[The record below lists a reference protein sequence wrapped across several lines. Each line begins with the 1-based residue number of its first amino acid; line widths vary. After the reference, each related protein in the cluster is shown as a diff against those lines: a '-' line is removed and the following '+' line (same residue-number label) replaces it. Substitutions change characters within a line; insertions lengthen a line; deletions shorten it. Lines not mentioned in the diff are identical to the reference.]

1 MFMKPDVLRCVVILL
16 IVCFVCTEGNKSRR
30 IIRYSDAFKNNL
42 SQTFDNRTSKESVG
56 RGFFSHGGLFSLGK
70 VLNFFPVG
78 GERECRPEGQ
88 TLARA
93 GICLNP
99 YDCRQRDGKA
109 AGDCAHGLGVCC
121 VFEVTCG
128 GVVQNN
134 LTYFMSPG
142 FPDLWH
148 GDQDCDVTVEKTH
161 AGIMQLRID
170 FVHFTIGQPNRTT
183 GECDEDALIIGEGA
197 TNFTVC
203 GQNHGQHLY
212 YNLPSGSVSREADEL
227 PTTMSTR
234 IRVRAHGADTPR
246 LWLLRLAQLPLAH
259 SAPHGCLQHYTD
271 NNGTIKTFNYAVNG
285 RHLASHDYKACIR
298 RNTGFCAIRYSPCDP
313 RSFRIGPSSDA
324 PLMNPTDSPQM
335 GEMMPADQ
343 TQDDTIEG
351 SGAEPGTDGAV
362 ATPAPAPSLA
372 SRIWRFMWPSWLWGQ
387 RRARSAA
394 WSPARSRRSRSWSRW
409 SPYVQHLGVA
419 DKLRY
424 YGYGYFGSGVV
435 GHGRLRCA
443 DRVTIPCESEYFVA
457 SSVMS
462 PGVCDPHHCG
472 SSFCAAGRSDCRVD
486 SSISPFTVSVHF
498 GPPTHKRDPD
508 ENIGACLRYSQ
519 LPCDT

>member
-1 MFMKPDVLRCVVILL
+1 MILDLNSYINTAKHSRIFVDVCRVREIIPVPLTLMKGPRWDRYKSVPPPDVYTIGYEWQMR
-16 IVCFVCTEGNKSRR
+16 
-30 IIRYSDAFKNNL
+30 KNQMYMRGDSGAAPVGPRLKGHWNCAR
-42 SQTFDNRTSKESVG
+42 QVPNRDISA
-56 RGFFSHGGLFSLGK
+56 GGLFSLGK

-372 SRIWRFMWPSWLWGQ
+372 SR
-387 RRARSAA
+387 
-394 WSPARSRRSRSWSRW
+394 
-409 SPYVQHLGVA
+409 
-419 DKLRY
+419 
-424 YGYGYFGSGVV
+424 
-435 GHGRLRCA
+435 
-443 DRVTIPCESEYFVA
+443 

-508 ENIGACLRYSQ
+508 ENIGACLRLSRPWGLGVRKPVACLRRFPHASSTPQ
-519 LPCDT
+519 GTQGLARISGKG